1 MTIETG
7 EKNMEKRYVKVN
19 KVIEYD
25 DEGGMFISDSVN
37 HNQEIYFTFDDQGH
51 FGEISI
57 FLTNRVFNLLIN
69 SEEKRHIEEQ
79 IKVKKW
85 EAIPFTFKQ
94 VEKVIWDNYPVIK
107 RVHFSICESNLL
119 LTAHY
124 KDWSLHTITAPYINT
139 FTRQQEHT
147 VLALSE
153 VSFLKVDE
161 KIKEEM
167 VNAQP
172 KII

>member
-1 MTIETG
+1 MD
-7 EKNMEKRYVKVN
+7 KRYVKVN

-25 DEGGMFISDSVN
+25 AEGGMFVSDSVN
-37 HNQEIYFTFDDQGH
+37 HNQEIYFTLDEHGH
-51 FGEISI
+51 LGEISI

-69 SEEKRHIEEQ
+69 EEEIRHIEEQ
-79 IKVKKW
+79 IEVKKW
-85 EAIPFTFKQ
+85 EAMPFTFKQ
-94 VEKVIWDNYPVIK
+94 VEKIIWDNYPIIK
-107 RVHFSICESNLL
+107 RVHFSICENNLQ

-124 KDWSLHTITAPYINT
+124 KDWNLHTITAPFMNT

-153 VSFLKVDE
+153 ITFLKVDE
-161 KIKEEM
+161 KIKEEILKS
-167 VNAQP
+167 QT

>member
-1 MTIETG
+1 MD
-7 EKNMEKRYVKVN
+7 KRYVKVN

-25 DEGGMFISDSVN
+25 GEGGMFLSDSVN
-37 HNQEIYFTFDDQGH
+37 HNQEIYFTLDDHGQLD
-51 FGEISI
+51 EISI

-69 SEEKRHIEEQ
+69 KEEMKHIEEQ
-79 IKVKKW
+79 INVKKW

-94 VEKVIWDNYPVIK
+94 VEKIIWDNYPVIK

-124 KDWSLHTITAPYINT
+124 KDWKLHTITAPFHNT
-139 FTRQQEHT
+139 FTNQQEHT
-147 VLALSE
+147 FLALSE
-153 VSFLKVDE
+153 VTFLKVDE

-167 VNAQP
+167 VKSQS